1 MNDDALPPVAPSEGD
16 QSVLGKDSARQ
27 TLIEQR
33 RRLVAESLQ
42 VGNLGNNA
50 RDLPDQA
57 DPSHECQIVL
67 SVEDIRP
74 YEHNPRRT
82 QNARFDDIKA
92 SIRASGLRNP
102 FTVTRRPGES
112 HFVVEA
118 GGNTRLLAIRQ
129 LWAETREPRF
139 HKLAVL
145 FRPWRSESHVL
156 TAHLIEN
163 DQRGDM
169 SFWDKASGV
178 VALKAR
184 LEAEQGT
191 TFSLRQLDE
200 AMKALGLAINTA
212 TLAHFLFATER
223 LATLGEV
230 VVDLSGLDVKLMQPR
245 LNGMKRYAQTR
256 ASLAEDDLYATV
268 FEPVF
273 RRTAEEYRRTQNFSA
288 AVLCQACEEALAE
301 VLEEPVV
308 ELRKALDPAARSL
321 RGASASSPAP
331 AVAVRSADEGGK
343 VPPANDPSSSPVPAV
358 STANTADPAMAA
370 SGRHDPARDSP
381 RVDAGVPVL
390 HSRII
395 QQARMC
401 ARLAGIGDC
410 LRDDTDAPQG
420 FSLDAL
426 PAPVTGEA
434 LPPSRQWAWHLLAL
448 VSAQLD
454 TSASTAMPNESTAF
468 DPAIPDTACRAPPPT
483 PAPFSFDAAFFA
495 WLVDADDPAAT
506 ACWDLLALVRE
517 ARGSPLTPDLPGNV
531 MLTGEVP

>member
-1 MNDDALPPVAPSEGD
+1 MNDDVLPPGAPGDGD
-16 QSVLGKDSARQ
+16 QSVLGRDSARS

-42 VGNLGNNA
+42 VGNPGNNA

-57 DPSHECQIVL
+57 DPTHECQIVL

-74 YEHNPRRT
+74 YEHNPRRAR
-82 QNARFDDIKA
+82 NARFDDIKA

-163 DQRGDM
+163 DQRGEM

-230 VVDLSGLDVKLMQPR
+230 VLDLSGLDVKLMQPR

-256 ASLAEDDLYATV
+256 TSLAEDDLYATV

-273 RRTAEEYRRTQNFSA
+273 RRTADEYRRTQRFSA
-288 AVLCQACEEALAE
+288 AAVCQSCEEALAE
-301 VLEEPVV
+301 LLEEPVV

-331 AVAVRSADEGGK
+331 AVAASSADEGGEGRRT
-343 VPPANDPSSSPVPAV
+343 NDPSSSPELTV
-358 STANTADPAMAA
+358 STANSADAAMTG
-370 SGRHDPARDSP
+370 SGRHDPAGDSP

-410 LRDDTDAPQG
+410 LRDDADAPRG

-426 PAPVTGEA
+426 PTPTPGEA

-448 VSAQLD
+448 VAAQLD
-454 TSASTAMPNESTAF
+454 SSASMAMPNESTAF
-468 DPAIPDTACRAPPPT
+468 DPAVPDTACRAPPPV
-483 PAPFSFDAAFFA
+483 PDPFPFDAAFLA

-506 ACWDLLALVRE
+506 ACWDLLGLLRQ
-517 ARGSPLTPDLPGNV
+517 ARGSPLAPDVPGNA
-531 MLTGEVP
+531 MFAAEAA

>member
-1 MNDDALPPVAPSEGD
+1 MNDDALSPGAPSEGD
-16 QSVLGKDSARQ
+16 QSVLERGSARS

-33 RRLVAESLQ
+33 RRMVAESLQ
-42 VGNLGNNA
+42 VGNPGNNA

-57 DPSHECQIVL
+57 DPTHECQIVL

-74 YEHNPRRT
+74 YEHNPRRIH
-82 QNARFDDIKA
+82 NARFNDIKA

-191 TFSLRQLDE
+191 TFSLRQIDE

-223 LATLGEV
+223 LTTLGEV
-230 VVDLSGLDVKLMQPR
+230 AVDLSGLDVKLMQPR
-245 LNGMKRYAQTR
+245 LNGMKRHAQAR
-256 ASLAEDDLYATV
+256 ALLAEDDLYATV

-273 RRTAEEYRRTQNFSA
+273 RGAVDEYRRTQRFSA
-288 AVLCQACEEALAE
+288 AAVCRACEEALAE
-301 VLEEPVV
+301 VLGESVA
-308 ELRKALDPAARSL
+308 ELRRALDPAARSPQ
-321 RGASASSPAP
+321 GTSASSPAP
-331 AVAVRSADEGGK
+331 AIAAPGTEEGGDAPK
-343 VPPANDPSSSPVPAV
+343 GNAPSSTPLPAV
-358 STANTADPAMAA
+358 STANTAMAA
-370 SGRHDPARDSP
+370 SGRNDPARDSP
-381 RVDAGVPVL
+381 LGAAGVPDP

-395 QQARMC
+395 EQAHVC
-401 ARLAGIGDC
+401 AGLAGIGDC
-410 LRDDTDAPQG
+410 LCGDADVPQG
-420 FSLDAL
+420 FSLDVL
-426 PAPVTGEA
+426 PPSATGEA
-434 LPPSRQWAWHLLAL
+434 LPPSRQWAWQLLAL
-448 VSAQLD
+448 VSWQLA
-454 TSASTAMPNESTAF
+454 TLASMAIPDESTAF
-468 DPAIPDTACRAPPPT
+468 DPAIPDAACRAPSPT
-483 PAPFSFDAAFFA
+483 PDPFSFDAAFVV
-495 WLVDADDPAAT
+495 WLVDADDQLAT
-506 ACWDLLALVRE
+506 ACWNLLALVRE